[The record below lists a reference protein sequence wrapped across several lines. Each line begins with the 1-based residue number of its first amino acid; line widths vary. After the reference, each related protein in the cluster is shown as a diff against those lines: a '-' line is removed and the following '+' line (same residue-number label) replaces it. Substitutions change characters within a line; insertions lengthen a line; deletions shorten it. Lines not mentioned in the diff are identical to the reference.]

1 LTAWLAA
8 VALVAL
14 VTILA
19 VFRAVVALSQRTGA
33 ARNELAESGRRLAE
47 AERIIDRLAEAPPDD
62 PALLDSWRDRM
73 RDRDGAPRD

>member
-1 LTAWLAA
+1 MTAWLAA

-33 ARNELAESGRRLAE
+33 ARNELAESARRLAE
-47 AERIIDRLAEAPPDD
+47 AERIIDRLAEAQPDD
-62 PALLDSWRDRM
+62 PALLASWRDRM
-73 RDRDGAPRD
+73 RSRDGSPRD